1 MNKETFTYI
10 CEEIREFVEKLSTNL
25 RKALTVKMRVAIA
38 FDFYSGSCDYR
49 ATSNLF
55 GIGQLTVCNI
65 LHAVSEA
72 IDEKLLP
79 KLICLPNEAEV
90 QTFIREFEEISGF
103 PQAVGA
109 IDGCHIR
116 IKAPLKDAEDYI
128 NTKDYHSIVLHGLVD
143 NNYIFCDVFVGSP
156 GKSHDPRIFKIPPLY
171 LECLQRTFFPRILSR
186 YMQNISIPT
195 LILGVSTNP
204 LEEFIMKRYAD
215 RGDLNPQ
222 EKRYNVALSKSR
234 VVVENAFGRLKGI
247 FQCSSTRLDTSVQKT
262 VSVTACCTSHNVCF
276 KDWLQ
281 NSDTDVGENI
291 PHPGDCCGFRLGQA
305 MRELGQLH

>member
-143 NNYIFCDVFVGSP
+143 NN
-156 GKSHDPRIFKIPPLY
+156 
-171 LECLQRTFFPRILSR
+171 
-186 YMQNISIPT
+186 
-195 LILGVSTNP
+195 
-204 LEEFIMKRYAD
+204 
-215 RGDLNPQ
+215 
-222 EKRYNVALSKSR
+222 
-234 VVVENAFGRLKGI
+234 
-247 FQCSSTRLDTSVQKT
+247 
-262 VSVTACCTSHNVCF
+262 
-276 KDWLQ
+276 
-281 NSDTDVGENI
+281 
-291 PHPGDCCGFRLGQA
+291 
-305 MRELGQLH
+305 

>member
-10 CEEIREFVEKLSTNL
+10 CEEIREFVEKPSTNL

-38 FDFYSGSCDYR
+38 LYSYSGSCNYR
-49 ATSNLF
+49 TTSNLF
-55 GIGQLTVCNI
+55 GIGQLTVCNT

-72 IDEKLLP
+72 IVEKLLP
-79 KLICLPNEAEV
+79 KLEAEV

-116 IKAPLKDAEDYI
+116 IKTPLKDAEDYI
-128 NTKDYHSIVLHGLVD
+128 STKDYHSVVFHGLLD
-143 NNYIFCDVFVGSP
+143 NNYIFCNVFVGWP
-156 GKSHDPRIFKIPPLY
+156 GKSHDARIFKNSPLY

-186 YMQNISIPT
+186 YIQNISIPT
-195 LILGVSTNP
+195 LILGDSANP
-204 LEEFIMKRYAD
+204 LEEFIMKAYAD

-222 EKRYNVALSKSR
+222 EKRYSVALSKSR
-234 VVVENAFGRLKGI
+234 VVVKNAFGRLKDI

-262 VSVTACCTSHNVCF
+262 VSVTACCTLHNVCF
-276 KDWLQ
+276 EDWLQ
-281 NSDTDVGENI
+281 NIDTDLGENI

-305 MRELGQLH
+305 MQELGQLH

>member
-72 IDEKLLP
+72 IDENLLP
-79 KLICLPNEAEV
+79 KLIYLPNEAEV

-143 NNYIFCDVFVGSP
+143 NNYIFCDVFVGWP
-156 GKSHDPRIFKIPPLY
+156 GKSHDPRIFEIPPLY

>member
-55 GIGQLTVCNI
+55 GIGQLTVCNT

-72 IDEKLLP
+72 IVEKLLP
-79 KLICLPNEAEV
+79 KLEAEV

-103 PQAVGA
+103 PQAAGA

-128 NTKDYHSIVLHGLVD
+128 STKDYHSIVLHGLLD
-143 NNYIFCDVFVGSP
+143 NDYIFCNVFVGWP
-156 GKSHDPRIFKIPPLY
+156 GKSHDARIFKNSPLY

>member
-10 CEEIREFVEKLSTNL
+10 CEEIREFVEKPSTNL

-38 FDFYSGSCDYR
+38 LYSYSGSCNYR
-49 ATSNLF
+49 TTSNLF
-55 GIGQLTVCNI
+55 GIGQLTVCNT

-72 IDEKLLP
+72 IVEKLLP
-79 KLICLPNEAEV
+79 KLEAEV
-90 QTFIREFEEISGF
+90 QTFIREFEEISRF

-128 NTKDYHSIVLHGLVD
+128 STKDYHSIVLHGLLD
-143 NNYIFCDVFVGSP
+143 NNYIFCNVFVGWP
-156 GKSHDPRIFKIPPLY
+156 GKSHDARIFKNSPLY

-186 YMQNISIPT
+186 YIQNISIPT
-195 LILGVSTNP
+195 LILGDSANP
-204 LEEFIMKRYAD
+204 LEEFIMKAYAD

-222 EKRYNVALSKSR
+222 EKRYSVALSKSR
-234 VVVENAFGRLKGI
+234 VVVKNAFGRLKDI

-262 VSVTACCTSHNVCF
+262 VSVTACCTLHNVCF
-276 KDWLQ
+276 EDWLQ
-281 NSDTDVGENI
+281 NIDTDLGENI
-291 PHPGDCCGFRLGQA
+291 PHPGDCCGCRLGQA
-305 MRELGQLH
+305 MQELGQLH